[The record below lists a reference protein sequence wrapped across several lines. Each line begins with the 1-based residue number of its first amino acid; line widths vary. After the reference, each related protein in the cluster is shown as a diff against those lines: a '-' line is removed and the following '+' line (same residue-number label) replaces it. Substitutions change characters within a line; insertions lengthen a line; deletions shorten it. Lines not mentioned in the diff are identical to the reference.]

1 MTDPATRIDSA
12 PGLRTGRRP
21 GNPDTRSRI
30 LTTARK
36 LFAQN
41 GFDKTSVRS
50 VASGAGV
57 DSALVHHYFGTKR
70 QLFLASV
77 DIPVDPTK
85 VIAPVLDTP
94 PDEIGS
100 RLARAVF
107 SVWESPHK
115 PAVVAAFRSAMAGN
129 EPTLIRTFLLEVVL
143 RDLGPRVDE
152 PPGTGML
159 RMQLVASQMA
169 GVLVTRYVL
178 EIEPLASLPI
188 DDLVAIVAPTLQ
200 RYLTGDLPV

>member
-1 MTDPATRIDSA
+1 MTDPATREEA
-12 PGLRTGRRP
+12 ATAQRTGRRP

-30 LTTARK
+30 LATARK

-50 VASGAGV
+50 VAGGAGV

-77 DIPVDPTK
+77 DIPVDPTQ
-85 VIAPVLDTP
+85 VIAPVLAGPT
-94 PDEIGS
+94 DEIG
-100 RLARAVF
+100 RHLARAVL
-107 SVWESPHK
+107 SVWESPHR
-115 PAVVAAFRSAMAGN
+115 PAVVAAFRSAMSGD

-178 EIEPLASLPI
+178 EFEPLASLPV
-188 DDLVAIVAPTLQ
+188 DDLVTIVAPTLQ